1 MDLQRLEKQ
10 IKDEVKR
17 SRTDAEKQ
25 QIFWAFD
32 KWHMYT
38 IVLKMK
44 NKEDVDFDVKRLVQ
58 AFVTRQMNIIDAETK
73 RMEE

>member
-17 SRTDAEKQ
+17 SRTNAEEQ

>member
-1 MDLQRLEKQ
+1 
-10 IKDEVKR
+10 
-17 SRTDAEKQ
+17 
-25 QIFWAFD
+25 
-32 KWHMYT
+32 
-38 IVLKMK
+38 MK

>member
-1 MDLQRLEKQ
+1 
-10 IKDEVKR
+10 
-17 SRTDAEKQ
+17 
-25 QIFWAFD
+25 
-32 KWHMYT
+32 MYT

-58 AFVTRQMNIIDAETK
+58 SFVTRQMNVIDTETK